1 MNHTRL
7 SSHLVC
13 LLSATLLTLSVSV
26 AAAEKRDTAMAPL
39 DCVINPSV
47 VADLGS
53 GVPGILSRVQVD
65 RSDFVKAGDVVAE
78 LESSV
83 ESAALE
89 LARARAALTAEVDLR
104 RVNAAFGQRQNKR
117 TKDLFSRKAISTNDM
132 DQRETESRLA
142 QIQLRQAR
150 DNKDLAQLEMMRAQ
164 EILKRRTITSPIDGV
179 VMDRFKVVGEYV
191 EDQPVV
197 RVAQID
203 PLHVEVIVP
212 VEQLGTIRNGMYAE
226 VWSENVEGE
235 TWHATVSRV
244 DQVADVAS
252 GTFGVRL
259 TMPNPDQEIPAGLRC
274 RMQLVEKPVAPVEE
288 TTAEVVDSGSEETVA
303 DASDEPAMAKPVV
316 TEKPLE
322 QVSAVRLPAGVTP
335 IRRAVKSAAKKME
348 PESDVTEART
358 VALTPEMAEKSAVP
372 KMVKSASVAARP
384 IERPVSSDTRPAKHK
399 MDTVKAPAPDAPSE
413 TAEKVAV
420 AVPVVAA
427 AEAKEDVAV
436 AVPDAAEVNEKTKD
450 VEPVNALPEC
460 RLAGPYNDE
469 VQATKKVVTLRRA
482 GLYVDIKSV
491 PASLRSGY
499 MIVSPILPSRAEAKA
514 FVAKLNAAG
523 FTDYYVPR
531 KKSTQLRVSLG
542 LYNSKKIAQREI
554 DKLAKKGFTAELMP
568 WKKKGSQHFLVIR
581 GEPSESNGQLLANLP
596 VPDDSNEST
605 HGFCN
610 HLAGR

>member
-1 MNHTRL
+1 
-7 SSHLVC
+7 
-13 LLSATLLTLSVSV
+13 
-26 AAAEKRDTAMAPL
+26 MAPL

-53 GVPGILSRVQVD
+53 GVPGILSKVQVD

-83 ESAALE
+83 ESAALQ

-117 TKDLFSRKAISTNDM
+117 TQDLFSRKAISTNDM

-150 DNKDLAQLEMMRAQ
+150 DNKDLAQLEMLRAQ

-179 VMDRFKVVGEYV
+179 VMDRFKVIGEYV

-226 VWSENVEGE
+226 VWSDNVEGE
-235 TWHATVSRV
+235 SWHATVSRV

-259 TMPNPDQEIPAGLRC
+259 TMPNPDQTIPAGLRC

-288 TTAEVVDSGSEETVA
+288 TTAEVVEPEPEETVA
-303 DASDEPAMAKPVV
+303 GVSDEPAIEKPVMV
-316 TEKPLE
+316 EEPLE
-322 QVSAVRLPAGVTP
+322 QAPARKLPAGVTP
-335 IRRAVKSAAKKME
+335 IRRAVKSAAKKVE
-348 PESDVTEART
+348 PKTNIAEVSI
-358 VALTPEMAEKSAVP
+358 VASRPEVVEKPAVQKVVEFVP
-372 KMVKSASVAARP
+372 AAIKP
-384 IERPVSSDTRPAKHK
+384 IERAVRSNTEPAEGK
-399 MDTVKAPAPDAPSE
+399 MNVA
-413 TAEKVAV
+413 KVAAPILPAE
-420 AVPVVAA
+420 AVQAVTETPVVAA
-427 AEAKEDVAV
+427 VVEKKATVAAVESAPDKKNETKE
-436 AVPDAAEVNEKTKD
+436 
-450 VEPVNALPEC
+450 VEPVNALPKC

-491 PASLRSGY
+491 ASSTSSSY
-499 MIVSPILPSRAEAKA
+499 MIASPVLANRAEAKA
-514 FVAKLNAAG
+514 LAARLKAAG
-523 FTDYYVPR
+523 IIDFYVPR
-531 KKSTQLRVSLG
+531 KSSKPLRVSLG

-554 DKLAKKGFTAELMP
+554 DKLAKKGFTAELLP

-581 GEPSESNGQLLANLP
+581 GTPSEANGKLLANLP
-596 VPDDSNEST
+596 VPDGSNEST

>member
-1 MNHTRL
+1 M
-7 SSHLVC
+7 
-13 LLSATLLTLSVSV
+13 TLSV
-26 AAAEKRDTAMAPL
+26 AAAQKDDTAMAPL

-150 DNKDLAQLEMMRAQ
+150 DNKDLAELEMLRAR

-179 VMDRFKVVGEYV
+179 VMDRFKVIGEYV

-212 VEQLGTIRNGMYAE
+212 VEQLGTIQDGMYAE
-226 VWSENVEGE
+226 VWSDNVEGE
-235 TWHATVSRV
+235 SWHATVSRV

-259 TMPNPDQEIPAGLRC
+259 TMPNPDHKIPAGLRC
-274 RMQLVEKPVAPVEE
+274 RMQLVEKPVASVEE
-288 TTAEVVDSGSEETVA
+288 TTAEVVEPVPEETLA
-303 DASDEPAMAKPVV
+303 DASDEPVIEKPVV
-316 TEKPLE
+316 TKMPVE
-322 QVSAVRLPAGVTP
+322 QKTATQLPAGVTP
-335 IRRAVKSAAKKME
+335 IRRAVKSAAKKVE
-348 PESDVTEART
+348 PRMDVTEVRT
-358 VALTPEMAEKSAVP
+358 VASTPEVVEKPIVP
-372 KMVKSASVAARP
+372 KMAKFASAAIKP
-384 IERPVSSDTRPAKHK
+384 IERAGSSDTKPAKRK
-399 MDTVKAPAPDAPSE
+399 MDIVKVAAPAAPSKTAE
-413 TAEKVAV
+413 TAAV
-420 AVPVVAA
+420 AVPVLAA
-427 AEAKEDVAV
+427 VEAKEDVAV
-436 AVPDAAEVNEKTKD
+436 AVSDAAEDNEETKD

-491 PASLRSGY
+491 PAEIRSGY

-514 FVAKLNAAG
+514 FAARLNAAG

-581 GEPSESNGQLLANLP
+581 GEPSEANGKLLAKLP
-596 VPDDSNEST
+596 VPDGSNEST

>member
-1 MNHTRL
+1 M
-7 SSHLVC
+7 
-13 LLSATLLTLSVSV
+13 TLSVSV
-26 AAAEKRDTAMAPL
+26 AAAEKRDAAMDPL

-53 GVPGILSRVQVD
+53 GVPGILSKVQVD

-150 DNKDLAQLEMMRAQ
+150 DNKDLAQLEMLRAQ

-179 VMDRFKVVGEYV
+179 VMDRFKVIGEYV

-226 VWSENVEGE
+226 VWSDNVKGE
-235 TWHATVSRV
+235 SWHATVSRV

-252 GTFGVRL
+252 GTFGVRM
-259 TMPNPDQEIPAGLRC
+259 TMPNPDHNIPAGLRC
-274 RMQLVEKPVAPVEE
+274 RMQLVEKPVTPVEE
-288 TTAEVVDSGSEETVA
+288 TTVEVVDPEPEEAVA
-303 DASDEPAMAKPVV
+303 DASDEPVIEKPVV
-316 TEKPLE
+316 TKMPVE
-322 QVSAVRLPAGVTP
+322 QKTATQLPAGVTP
-335 IRRAVKSAAKKME
+335 IRRAVKSAANKVEPKM
-348 PESDVTEART
+348 DVTEART
-358 VALTPEMAEKSAVP
+358 VASTPGMAENSAVP
-372 KMVKSASVAARP
+372 KVAKSASVAAKP
-384 IERPVSSDTRPAKHK
+384 IERTVRSDTRPAKHK
-399 MDTVKAPAPDAPSE
+399 VDIVKATAPAAPARA
-413 TAEKVAV
+413 AEKAAV

-427 AEAKEDVAV
+427 AEAKAEVAV
-436 AVPDAAEVNEKTKD
+436 AVSDAAEINEKTKD

-491 PASLRSGY
+491 PASTRSGY
-499 MIVSPILPSRAEAKA
+499 MIVSPIMPSRAEAKA
-514 FVAKLNAAG
+514 LAARLDAAG

-531 KKSTQLRVSLG
+531 KRSTQLRVSLG

-554 DKLAKKGFTAELMP
+554 AKLAKMGFTAELMP

-581 GEPSESNGQLLANLP
+581 GEPSESNSRLLANLP
-596 VPDDSNEST
+596 VPDGSDEST

>member
-1 MNHTRL
+1 M
-7 SSHLVC
+7 SS
-13 LLSATLLTLSVSV
+13 TLLTLSVSV
-26 AAAEKRDTAMAPL
+26 AAAEKRDAAMDPL

-53 GVPGILSRVQVD
+53 GVPGILSKVQVD
-65 RSDFVKAGDVVAE
+65 RSDFVKAGDVIAE

-83 ESAALE
+83 ESAALD

-150 DNKDLAQLEMMRAQ
+150 DNKDLAQLEMLRAQ

-179 VMDRFKVVGEYV
+179 VMDRFKVIGEYV

-226 VWSENVEGE
+226 VWSDNVEGE
-235 TWHATVSRV
+235 SWHAKVSRV

-259 TMPNPDQEIPAGLRC
+259 TMPNPDHNIPAGLRC
-274 RMQLVEKPVAPVEE
+274 RMQLVEKPVTPVEE
-288 TTAEVVDSGSEETVA
+288 ATAEVLDSGSEEAVA
-303 DASDEPAMAKPVV
+303 DASDEPVIEKPVAAKMPV
-316 TEKPLE
+316 E
-322 QVSAVRLPAGVTP
+322 QRTATQLPAGVTP
-335 IRRAVKSAAKKME
+335 IRRAVKSAANKVEPKM
-348 PESDVTEART
+348 DVTEART
-358 VALTPEMAEKSAVP
+358 VALTPKMTEESAVP
-372 KMVKSASVAARP
+372 KVAKSASVAAKP
-384 IERPVSSDTRPAKHK
+384 IERAESGDTKPAEPK
-399 MDTVKAPAPDAPSE
+399 MDIVKAPAPAEPSKA
-413 TAEKVAV
+413 AEEAAV
-420 AVPVVAA
+420 AVPAVAA
-427 AEAKEDVAV
+427 VEVKEDVAV
-436 AVPDAAEVNEKTKD
+436 AVSDAAEVNEKTKD

-491 PASLRSGY
+491 PSTESSSF
-499 MIVSPILPSRAEAKA
+499 MIATPVLPDREEAKA
-514 FVAKLNAAG
+514 LVARLKAAG
-523 FTDYYVPR
+523 ITDYYVPR
-531 KKSTQLRVSLG
+531 KRSAPLRVSLG
-542 LYNSKKIAQREI
+542 IYNNKRIAERKIRE
-554 DKLAKKGFTAELMP
+554 LAKMGFTAELLP
-568 WKKKGSQHFLVIR
+568 WKQKGSQYFLIVR
-581 GEPSESNGQLLANLP
+581 GTRSEANGELLASLP
-596 VPDDSNEST
+596 VPDGNAEST
-605 HGFCN
+605 QGFCN

>member
-1 MNHTRL
+1 MRL
-7 SSHLVC
+7 SSHLFC
-13 LLSATLLTLSVSV
+13 LLSSTLLTLSVSV
-26 AAAEKRDTAMAPL
+26 AAAEKRDNATAPL

-53 GVPGILSRVQVD
+53 GVPGILSSVQVD

-164 EILKRRTITSPIDGV
+164 EILMRRTITSPIDGV
-179 VMDRFKVVGEYV
+179 VMDRFKVIGEYV

-212 VEQLGTIRNGMYAE
+212 VEQLGTISNGMYAE
-226 VWSENVEGE
+226 VWSDNVEGE
-235 TWHATVSRV
+235 SWHATVSRV

-259 TMPNPDQEIPAGLRC
+259 TMPNPDQKIPAGLRC

-288 TTAEVVDSGSEETVA
+288 TTAEVVEPEPEATLA
-303 DASDEPAMAKPVV
+303 DASDEPAI
-316 TEKPLE
+316 EKPLVTDKPME
-322 QVSAVRLPAGVTP
+322 QKTAIQLPAGVAP
-335 IRRAVKSAAKKME
+335 IRRALKSAAAKPE
-348 PESDVTEART
+348 PGVETAESGTSAS
-358 VALTPEMAEKSAVP
+358 TPEMAEKPTVP
-372 KMVKSASVAARP
+372 KMAESVYAAVKP
-384 IERPVSSDTRPAKHK
+384 IERAVNNETAPAKPK
-399 MDTVKAPAPDAPSE
+399 MDIVKVTAPAAPPKA
-413 TAEKVAV
+413 AEKAAV
-420 AVPVVAA
+420 AVPAVAA

-436 AVPDAAEVNEKTKD
+436 AVSEAAEDDEETKD
-450 VEPVNALPEC
+450 VEPINALPEC

-491 PASLRSGY
+491 PSTESSSF
-499 MIVSPILPSRAEAKA
+499 MIATPVLPNREEAKA
-514 FVAKLNAAG
+514 LVARLKAAG
-523 FTDYYVPR
+523 VTDYYVPR
-531 KKSTQLRVSLG
+531 KRSAPLRVSLG
-542 LYNSKKIAQREI
+542 IYNNKRIAERKIRE
-554 DKLAKKGFTAELMP
+554 LAKMGFTAELLP
-568 WKKKGSQHFLVIR
+568 WKQKGSQYFLIVR
-581 GEPSESNGQLLANLP
+581 GTRSEANGELLASLP
-596 VPDDSNEST
+596 VPDGNAEST
-605 HGFCN
+605 QGFCN

>member
-1 MNHTRL
+1 MRL
-7 SSHLVC
+7 SSHLFC
-13 LLSATLLTLSVSV
+13 LLSSTLLTLSVSV
-26 AAAEKRDTAMAPL
+26 AAAEKRDNATAPL

-53 GVPGILSRVQVD
+53 GVPGILSSVQVD

-164 EILKRRTITSPIDGV
+164 EILMRRTITSPIDGV
-179 VMDRFKVVGEYV
+179 VMDRFKVIGEYV

-212 VEQLGTIRNGMYAE
+212 VEQLGTISNGMYAE
-226 VWSENVEGE
+226 VWSDNVEGE
-235 TWHATVSRV
+235 SWHATVSRV

-259 TMPNPDQEIPAGLRC
+259 TMPNPDQKIPAGLRC

-288 TTAEVVDSGSEETVA
+288 TTAEVVEPEPEATLA
-303 DASDEPAMAKPVV
+303 DASDEPAIEKPVV
-316 TEKPLE
+316 TDKPME
-322 QVSAVRLPAGVTP
+322 QKTAIQLPAGVAP
-335 IRRAVKSAAKKME
+335 IRRALKSAAAKPE
-348 PESDVTEART
+348 PGVETAESGTSAS
-358 VALTPEMAEKSAVP
+358 TPEMAEKPTVP
-372 KMVKSASVAARP
+372 KMAESVYAAVKP
-384 IERPVSSDTRPAKHK
+384 IERAVSNETAPAKPK
-399 MDTVKAPAPDAPSE
+399 MDIVKVTAPAAPPKA
-413 TAEKVAV
+413 AEKAAV
-420 AVPVVAA
+420 AVPAVAA

-436 AVPDAAEVNEKTKD
+436 AVSEAAEDDEETKD
-450 VEPVNALPEC
+450 VEPINALPEC

-491 PASLRSGY
+491 PAAIRSGY

-514 FVAKLNAAG
+514 FAARLNAAG

-531 KKSTQLRVSLG
+531 RKSTQLRVSLG

-554 DKLAKKGFTAELMP
+554 DKLAKKGFTAELLP

-581 GEPSESNGQLLANLP
+581 GEPSEANGQLLANLP

>member
-1 MNHTRL
+1 
-7 SSHLVC
+7 
-13 LLSATLLTLSVSV
+13 LSVSV
-26 AAAEKRDTAMAPL
+26 AAAEKRDAAMEPL

-104 RVNAAFGQRQNKR
+104 RVNAAFGHRQNKR

-150 DNKDLAQLEMMRAQ
+150 DNKDLAQLEMLRAQ

-179 VMDRFKVVGEYV
+179 VMDRFKVIGEYV

-203 PLHVEVIVP
+203 PLHIEVIVP

-259 TMPNPDQEIPAGLRC
+259 TMPNPEHNIPAGLRC
-274 RMQLVEKPVAPVEE
+274 RMQLVEKPMVPVEE
-288 TTAEVVDSGSEETVA
+288 TTAEVVEPEPEQTLA
-303 DASDEPAMAKPVV
+303 EATDEPVIEKPVV
-316 TEKPLE
+316 TKMTVE
-322 QVSAVRLPAGVTP
+322 QKMAVQLPAGVTP
-335 IRRAVKSAAKKME
+335 IRRAVKSTAKKV
-348 PESDVTEART
+348 ESKLDATEVRT
-358 VALTPEMAEKSAVP
+358 VVSTPEVIEKQVSPKVVNSVP
-372 KMVKSASVAARP
+372 AAIRP
-384 IERPVSSDTRPAKHK
+384 IEHAVSAGTDPAEGKMTIAKVTAPVTPPEAVQEV
-399 MDTVKAPAPDAPSE
+399 TPTP
-413 TAEKVAV
+413 AV
-420 AVPVVAA
+420 AAIVEREETVAA
-427 AEAKEDVAV
+427 AIS
-436 AVPDAAEVNEKTKD
+436 VPDKNETKD

-460 RLAGPYNDE
+460 HLAGPYNDE

-491 PASLRSGY
+491 PSSIFSGY
-499 MIVSPILPSRAEAKA
+499 MIASPVLANRAEATALAERLK
-514 FVAKLNAAG
+514 AAG
-523 FTDYYVPR
+523 VTDYYVPR
-531 KKSTQLRVSLG
+531 KRSSEMRVSLG
-542 LYNSKKIAQREI
+542 LYNNKRIAQRKIKE
-554 DKLAKKGFTAELMP
+554 LAEMGFTAELLP
-568 WKKKGSQHFLVIR
+568 WKQKGSQHFLVIR
-581 GEPSESNGQLLANLP
+581 GTPSEANGELLANLP
-596 VPDDSNEST
+596 VPDGNNEST